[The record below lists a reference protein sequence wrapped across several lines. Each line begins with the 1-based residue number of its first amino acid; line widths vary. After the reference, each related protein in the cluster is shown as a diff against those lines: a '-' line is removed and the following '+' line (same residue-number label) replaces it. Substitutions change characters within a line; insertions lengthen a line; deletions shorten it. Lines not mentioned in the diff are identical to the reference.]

1 MRTIVLDKPR
11 QLSVVDGPA
20 ARPPGP
26 AEALVRV
33 QRIGICGTD
42 LHAYMGEQPFF
53 SYPRVVGHERGVEV
67 VEAGRDAD
75 GLRPGDRCAVEPYLS
90 CGACIACRAG
100 KTNCCA
106 RLQVLGVHADGGMR
120 ELMTLPAR
128 ALHRSDTL
136 SPDQLALVE
145 PLCIGAHA
153 VARARIATGEW
164 ALVIRGGPTAPPG

>member
-11 QLSVVDGPA
+11 QLAVVDGRA
-20 ARPPGP
+20 ARAPGP

-53 SYPRVVGHERGVEV
+53 SYPRVLGHELGVEV
-67 VEAGRDAD
+67 VEAGPDAG

-128 ALHRSDTL
+128 ALHRSDTP
-136 SPDQLALVE
+136 SPPQLALLE
-145 PLCIGAHA
+145 PPCLGAHA
-153 VARARIATGEW
+153 VARAGIEAGEG
-164 ALVIRGGPTAPPG
+164 ALVLGARP